1 MTEYQIVN
9 RKNSDVI
16 AIEPN
21 RRLARETKRVLK
33 RLSDETFDIVQFKET
48 RKIIR

>member
-1 MTEYQIVN
+1 MTEYQIVI
-9 RKNSDVI
+9 RNSNDII

-21 RRLARETKRVLK
+21 RRRARETKRVLK